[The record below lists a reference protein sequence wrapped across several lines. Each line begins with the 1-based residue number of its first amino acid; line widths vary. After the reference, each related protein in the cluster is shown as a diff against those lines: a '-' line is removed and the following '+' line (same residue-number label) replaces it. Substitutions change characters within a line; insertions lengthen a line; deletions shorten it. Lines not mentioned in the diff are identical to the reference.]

1 MAAKRMLAVLT
12 ICLVFGS
19 ARSPGARPQAPDA
32 RCHGGCGSRSVWR
45 GVTERKGSRIHRRR
59 ARGHRWR
66 GGNDPRGHRGG
77 RLPRQGL
84 HRPALRSLGY
94 GLPRSIRPRSAR
106 CPTAAWCSGRP
117 RVRSGFRRV
126 ADAGEYRIP
135 TTPTGSTP
143 TIGAVVPAM
152 LTWARCS
159 RTWRSSTLRF
169 GTTTLRATSRCRSA
183 STATTGRRAT
193 WRRTWNSAPLCTP
206 STSVR
211 AIRCSSRR
219 STAGTATAATMPRT
233 TARAWRCGTW

>member
-1 MAAKRMLAVLT
+1 MPRRMREPKRLASSHRAERIANTPKTSSRSSLARRERPT
-12 ICLVFGS
+12 GTSGRTPSS
-19 ARSPGARPQAPDA
+19 ARTTSTSSTIAGIW
-32 RCHGGCGSRSVWR
+32 S
-45 GVTERKGSRIHRRR
+45 
-59 ARGHRWR
+59 
-66 GGNDPRGHRGG
+66 
-77 RLPRQGL
+77 
-84 HRPALRSLGY
+84 
-94 GLPRSIRPRSAR
+94 PRSIRPRSAR

-117 RVRSGFRRV
+117 PSTVWLPARGRRRRI
-126 ADAGEYRIP
+126 RIP